1 MSSLPIFS
9 LASKQAEWLTVRQ
22 QTVANNIANAQ
33 APGYKAAEVSPFQ
46 AVLDNTASTL
56 RRTSPLHLTSAGNV
70 AGSSNATT
78 EVIQTDNPVSMEKE
92 IVEQTELRQS
102 YELNTSIAKA
112 FHRMILS
119 VAKP

>member
-9 LASKQAEWLTVRQ
+9 LASRHAEWLTIRQ

-33 APGYKAAEVSPFQ
+33 TPDYKASRVSPFQ
-46 AVLDNTASTL
+46 AVLDDKAGTMS
-56 RRTSPLHLTSAGNV
+56 RTSPLHLASAGNV
-70 AGSSNATT
+70 GGRYGTAEVYGT
-78 EVIQTDNPVSMEKE
+78 EQPVSVENE

>member
-9 LASKQAEWLTVRQ
+9 LASKHAEWLTIRQ
-22 QTVANNIANAQ
+22 QTVANNIANAET
-33 APGYKAAEVSPFQ
+33 PDYKASEVSPFQ
-46 AVLDNTASTL
+46 AVLEDTSSTL
-56 RRTSPLHLTSAGNV
+56 RRTNPLHLTSGGNV
-70 AGSSNATT
+70 AGKYGTAEVQQT
-78 EVIQTDNPVSMEKE
+78 ENSVSIEKE

>member
-9 LASKQAEWLTVRQ
+9 LASKHAEWLTVRQ
-22 QTVANNIANAQ
+22 QTVANNIANAE

-46 AVLDNTASTL
+46 AVMNDTAGTM
-56 RRTSPLHLTSAGNV
+56 RRTDPLHLASAGNV
-70 AGSSNATT
+70 GGRYGTA
-78 EVIQTDNPVSMEKE
+78 EVIQTEKKVSIESE

>member
-33 APGYKAAEVSPFQ
+33 TPDYKAAEVSPFQ
-46 AVLDNTASTL
+46 AVLEETPSTL

-70 AGSSNATT
+70 GGVNGTA
-78 EVIQTDNPVSMEKE
+78 EVIQTEKPVSMERE